1 MISSTLAL
9 TSTYKG
15 DRLTEPNTACPTFC
29 SGYDPSWPLKE
40 ISIVQLRRDWVGAAS
55 SWRLT
60 SLFSAAL
67 APVACF
73 YTTGLQRTHIS
84 SGCLTW
90 WDLFPPLS
98 VCSVVH
104 PFSCDYLTAHSGVRG
119 LKKGSFGKSFAP
131 SMPSDSF
138 RTWTPPKETPEEVL
152 PPQEEGS
159 HAEAPWSH
167 ASILLVG

>member
-119 LKKGSFGKSFAP
+119 LKKGVSGNLLHRRCLPTPSGREILPRRPPRKCYPPRRRAP
-131 SMPSDSF
+131 MQRHHDHMP
-138 RTWTPPKETPEEVL
+138 RYC
-152 PPQEEGS
+152 
-159 HAEAPWSH
+159 
-167 ASILLVG
+167 